1 MSTASPRVLVSL
13 PSTASAHHR
22 SQPSRRSAPHRW
34 VPRFRELGST
44 ARLFNAGTA
53 SLSISG
59 LLQRFWRLTRALRIP
74 TSTPQCPATSAAV
87 GPIAGYA
94 RQSSRPQNR
103 TEREADNDRQTPHVP
118 SRPPV
123 STAVDDR
130 SLPAHLL
137 AGRSGRRR
145 WPVAEPELA
154 VRQWQNRS
162 D

>member
-1 MSTASPRVLVSL
+1 MSTASPRVLVSP

-22 SQPSRRSAPHRW
+22 SQPSRRSAPRRW
-34 VPRFRELGST
+34 APRFRELGST
-44 ARLFNAGTA
+44 VRLFNAATA
-53 SLSISG
+53 SRARSC
-59 LLQRFWRLTRALRIP
+59 LLQRFWRLTRTLRIP
-74 TSTPQCPATSAAV
+74 ISTPRCPATSAAV

-103 TEREADNDRQTPHVP
+103 TEREADNDPRTPHIP
-118 SRPPV
+118 SHPPA

-137 AGRSGRRR
+137 AGRSSRGRRA
-145 WPVAEPELA
+145 VAEPELA
-154 VRQWQNRS
+154 VRQRQNRS